1 MRSSATTMPVAQRA
15 ATESNGPPDGP
26 TFQDVWSRSGRKYRV
41 RAIVLLWVNIL
52 LFAGVASFAYWLRS
66 GVRFA
71 PLTESYFRDL
81 TDTFLGVGRA
91 DVSLGSFL
99 LEPVSV
105 LDVPMQIPIV
115 GLLMA
120 SLIAIPILVALL
132 YRFWSSVP
140 FVLLVGMLAVMPWLA
155 VTLLLSCVLASVR
168 PFRARIRFVSALIA
182 LVPVAVYLVLA
193 WLGTDDALAG
203 RVDPVERMRFIAP
216 WVLAVVAA
224 VVLFAIVLT
233 IARLVNYRPGAI
245 TPLLALMFGLPV
257 ILFESYVG
265 RDELYYRLIAALES
279 AHFAEVDA
287 GRTWEEAAWKA
298 WHRHPRPRPSL
309 ESIRE
314 IEEQKWLFELM
325 GELGPHES
333 ELAQHQAVIVDRCD
347 WFLKYFPDSRYAVNV
362 LFLKARSLDM
372 RVDGPLF
379 RERKLI
385 RFYSDFPSVASK
397 RTWRLVAENGARTPL
412 GAVAQLRLAQLSLRE
427 GDVDRAAAMLKRVLA
442 FQPNP
447 SERPAGD
454 SGALALEAAADLLDR
469 PIDEV
474 LGRDAPQSDVDVD
487 LARTLFESRRWRELI
502 EKNRDPLYGYEPL
515 TGKPRSAR
523 EFRPGLADFDA
534 RHERYVYNLL
544 ELLERYPKAE
554 LTDNIELEIAKA
566 TPSREDRIRL
576 LRGLLRVRS
585 LGDAAAEAL
594 YRLSVDLYALE
605 MLEESLAN
613 ASELVSRFPES
624 MWARAAQ
631 RLHPPLRRI
640 GPIAVQPNREGE
652 SAHRAATLRNEAER

>member
-1 MRSSATTMPVAQRA
+1 MTSSATNLPAAPRSALGVNDPPKAPPV
-15 ATESNGPPDGP
+15 
-26 TFQDVWSRSGRKYRV
+26 QDVWSRSGRKYRV

-52 LFAGVASFAYWLRS
+52 LFSGVASFAYWLRS

-71 PLTESYFRDL
+71 PLTDSYFRDL
-81 TDTFLGVGRA
+81 ADTFFGVGRA

-155 VTLLLSCVLASVR
+155 ATLLLSCVLASVR
-168 PFRARIRFVSALIA
+168 PFRARIRFVSALVA

-193 WLGTDDALAG
+193 WMGTDDALAG

-224 VVLFAIVLT
+224 VVLFAIVLS

-265 RDELYYRLIAALES
+265 RDELYYRLIASVES

-385 RFYSDFPSVASK
+385 RFYCDFPSVASK
-397 RTWRLVAENGARTPL
+397 RTWRLVAENGNRTPL
-412 GAVAQLRLAQLSLRE
+412 GAVAQLRLAQLVLRE
-427 GDVDRAAAMLKRVLA
+427 GDVDRAAAMLRKVLD
-442 FQPNP
+442 FEPVP
-447 SERPAGD
+447 SFREVND
-454 SGALALEAAADLLDR
+454 SAALVATASVPDRGLE
-469 PIDEV
+469 EV
-474 LGRDAPQSDVDVD
+474 LGRDAPQTEVDVD
-487 LARTLFESRRWRELI
+487 LARTVFEARRLLELI

-515 TGKPRSAR
+515 TGRSRSAHD
-523 EFRPGLADFDA
+523 FRPGLADFDA
-534 RHERYVYNLL
+534 RHERYLYNLL
-544 ELLERYPKAE
+544 DLLERYPKAQ

-566 TPSREDRIRL
+566 TPAREDRIRL

-585 LGDAAAEAL
+585 RGDAAAEAL
-594 YRLSVDLYALE
+594 YRLSDELYASEL
-605 MLEESLAN
+605 LDESLAS

-624 MWARAAQ
+624 MWARAVQ
-631 RLHPPLRRI
+631 RLHPPLQRI
-640 GPIAVQPNREGE
+640 GPIAVRADVERE
-652 SAHRAATLRNEAER
+652 